1 MTGKKPCLHCGR
13 SIDSGA
19 RLCPFCNW
27 EQDRTPDEATLAAAQ
42 ASAAAV
48 TPYETPARELTRR
61 LGLKALSGIGVVLA
75 MVGAFIVG
83 GLVYGLTTRDSAKER
98 AAEAELAEDDPL
110 PMQQTTG
117 GGDLT
122 LVPVRGGFTGGR
134 TITTAPAAQRNLEIP
149 DEYQRSDATAL
160 PAEEYSRVVT
170 ESTPPPQAAGPV
182 DPRTITGTPHRPAPL
197 PAPPRPQPPPQQAQQ
212 QPPAPAQPA
221 VRRTPPIPVSQPVP
235 NVSRVERA
243 GVVSLVLTVD
253 RSGRVSE
260 VRVVEGLPGV
270 TPAVVSAVQRWRFNP
285 ATENGSPVEGQFPVE
300 ITFNRT
306 NG

>member
-1 MTGKKPCLHCGR
+1 MTGKKPCLQCGR
-13 SIDSGA
+13 AIDSVA

-42 ASAAAV
+42 ASAATV
-48 TPYETPARELTRR
+48 TPYETPTRELTRK
-61 LGLKALSGIGVVLA
+61 LGLKALSGLGVVLA
-75 MVGAFIVG
+75 MVGAFVVG
-83 GLVYGLTTRDSAKER
+83 GLVYGLTSRDAGRER
-98 AAEAELAEDDPL
+98 ATAAAETQDDPL

-122 LVPVRGGFTGGR
+122 LVPAGPGFTGGR
-134 TITTAPAAQRNLEIP
+134 TITTAPAAQRNLEMP
-149 DEYQRSDATAL
+149 DEFQRSDATAL

-170 ESTPPPQAAGPV
+170 ESTPPPQAVGAV
-182 DPRTITGTPHRPAPL
+182 DPRTITGAPHRPAPL

-212 QPPAPAQPA
+212 PAPVPDQPA
-221 VRRTPPIPVSQPVP
+221 VRRTPPVPVSQPVP
-235 NVSRVERA
+235 QVARVERS

-270 TPAVVSAVQRWRFNP
+270 TPAVVSSVQRWRFKP